1 VAEPPIGRGT
11 ETLNA
16 GRAGV
21 RHTRRSASVIV
32 LGAGD
37 PLARRVTRALIA
49 SGHDVTVAAPE
60 DDVRESSG
68 ASRRVIPLEDPDALR
83 RAVVSHDAVVNLEP
97 VTGEPRSKL
106 GALLNHGPR
115 RLRARQLTMLA
126 RAFADAPATRWIQRS
141 TPALYCDGGDRWL
154 NEDWPTSPNPSTEH
168 ASSAEKAVSEHVR
181 RGGSGVL
188 LRLARPYGPDD
199 RWTRQILR
207 LARKGWQAFDGPD
220 SAFVPTISLVDA
232 TAAVLAALGASGGTY
247 NVADPVPATNRQ
259 LNDLLAQ
266 ITGQRT
272 LHPLYPRFPA
282 ADRDLL
288 QRSRR
293 LDVTAFRSAT
303 GWNPRFGRSAL
314 AFVPSS

>member
-1 VAEPPIGRGT
+1 MAEPPIGRGT

-49 SGHDVTVAAPE
+49 SGHDVT
-60 DDVRESSG
+60 
-68 ASRRVIPLEDPDALR
+68 
-83 RAVVSHDAVVNLEP
+83 N
-97 VTGEPRSKL
+97 
-106 GALLNHGPR
+106 
-115 RLRARQLTMLA
+115 
-126 RAFADAPATRWIQRS
+126 
-141 TPALYCDGGDRWL
+141 
-154 NEDWPTSPNPSTEH
+154 
-168 ASSAEKAVSEHVR
+168 
-181 RGGSGVL
+181 
-188 LRLARPYGPDD
+188 RP
-199 RWTRQILR
+199 
-207 LARKGWQAFDGPD
+207 
-220 SAFVPTISLVDA
+220 
-232 TAAVLAALGASGGTY
+232 
-247 NVADPVPATNRQ
+247 

-288 QRSRR
+288 QRSHR
-293 LDVTAFRSAT
+293 LDVTSAT